1 MDYLNDLLKDFF
13 TGNDWKDTVRSEN
26 EDISSYYENEIRK
39 LEEENNSLRETLK
52 RLLDSHDKSNT
63 VLREKIKEINTL
75 KKKITEP
82 DEKDLEIAEL
92 KKQVKR
98 LQTTQIEGGDL
109 VRQNMAYGKA
119 FGEILKAI
127 EICKGEM

>member
-13 TGNDWKDTVRSEN
+13 AGNDWKNTVISEN

-63 VLREKIKEINTL
+63 VLREKIKEIDTL

-92 KKQVKR
+92 KNK
-98 LQTTQIEGGDL
+98 
-109 VRQNMAYGKA
+109 
-119 FGEILKAI
+119 
-127 EICKGEM
+127 